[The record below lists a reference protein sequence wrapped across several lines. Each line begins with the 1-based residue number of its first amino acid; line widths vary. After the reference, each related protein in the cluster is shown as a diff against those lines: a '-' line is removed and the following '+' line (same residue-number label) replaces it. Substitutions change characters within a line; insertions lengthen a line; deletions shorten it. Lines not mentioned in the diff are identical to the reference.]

1 MDDGLIQILVI
12 AVFVIISMMDG
23 AARKR
28 RKQAQNQGLP
38 SDPNRLSEAA
48 DDLDQT
54 AESSEGTVP
63 EDLWKE
69 IAALA
74 RGEEAGQVSSR
85 IESAFD
91 PPGTGV
97 GSLSGPAGSLSGSE
111 TDDLGTSRE
120 PGSELE
126 AWDGPQQESPATTRS
141 ADLQSG
147 YLHPDQALSHQEH
160 AHERHV
166 EVASPPSP
174 AQPLP
179 AEVPHEFVPHSPKR
193 PSEPKKV
200 PLQAQKRG
208 SLLAGFRN
216 GAKDSMREAII
227 LAEVLSPPVT
237 LRDSGWKPQ
246 F

>member
-1 MDDGLIQILVI
+1 MDQGLIQFLVI

-28 RKQAQNQGLP
+28 RKQAQDQGLP
-38 SDPNRLSEAA
+38 PDPNRLSEAA
-48 DDLDQT
+48 DDLDQA
-54 AESSEGTVP
+54 AESSEGIVP

-69 IAALA
+69 IAALT
-74 RGEEAGQVSSR
+74 RGEEPGQASSR

-91 PPGTGV
+91 PSGTGMS
-97 GSLSGPAGSLSGSE
+97 SLSGPAGSLLGPE
-111 TDDLGTSRE
+111 TDDLGASRQ
-120 PGSELE
+120 PDSELE
-126 AWDGPQQESPATTRS
+126 AWDAPQQEIPATTRP

-147 YLHPDQALSHQEH
+147 YLHPDQAFSHEQH
-160 AHERHV
+160 AHERH
-166 EVASPPSP
+166 EVASPPTP
-174 AQPLP
+174 DPPLP
-179 AEVPHEFVPHSPKR
+179 AEPHEFVPHSPTR

-208 SLLAGFRN
+208 SLLAGFRD

-237 LRDSGWKPQ
+237 LRDSGWKPL